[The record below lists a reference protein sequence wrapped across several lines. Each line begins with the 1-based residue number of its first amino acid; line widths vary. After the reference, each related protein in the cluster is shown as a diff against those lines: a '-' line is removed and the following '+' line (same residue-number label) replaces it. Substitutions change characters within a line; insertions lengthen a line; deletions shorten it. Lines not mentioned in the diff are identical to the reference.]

1 MDYEIVGGAFP
12 MVICKLQKGESMKD
26 DSGAMAYMTS
36 QMKMETSTGGGFLK
50 GLGRALSGDSMFIN
64 TFKAEADNQEVG
76 FASYTPGKIIPIRL
90 DGSKNIIGQ
99 KSSFLAAEES
109 VDINMHFRK
118 KLGSGIFGGEGFIL
132 QKFSGTGMVFL
143 EIDGE
148 VVERDLQP
156 GEKLSVDSGH
166 VAALDESV
174 NFDIERVKGA
184 KNMLFGGE
192 GLFLATLTGP
202 GKVWIQTMPITK
214 LAEALIP
221 YIPNKHD

>member
-1 MDYEIVGGAFP
+1 MEYTIEGGSFP
-12 MVICKLQKGESMKD
+12 IVICKLQKGESMKD
-26 DSGAMAYMTS
+26 DSGAMAFMSS

-50 GLGRALSGDSMFIN
+50 GLGRALSGDSMFVN
-64 TFKAEADNQEVG
+64 TFTAEDDNQEVG
-76 FASYTPGKIIPIRL
+76 FSSCTPGKIIPVEL
-90 DGSKNIIGQ
+90 DGSTAIIGQ

-109 VDINMHFRK
+109 VEINMHFRK

-132 QKFSGTGMVFL
+132 QKFTGKGMVFL

-148 VVERDLQP
+148 VIERDLQP
-156 GEKLSVDSGH
+156 GEKLLVDSGH

-174 NFDIERVKGA
+174 DFDIERVKGA
-184 KNMLFGGE
+184 KNMIFGGE

-202 GKVWIQTMPITK
+202 GKVWIQTMPISK

-221 YIPNKHD
+221 FIPQSHD